1 MQTPPVSPDQ
11 VGRGAQAGCG
21 VWRATIACAS
31 TPAGSGAVLQPGV
44 AGQPRGAERVGDR
57 GRCVAHEQRALQRER
72 HLLDDAAGTQL
83 DRLGLDAQVGEH
95 VGHERLVDEPLAER
109 AAVGAVPGR
118 VGAAARSSSGAR
130 VPRAAPTSTAAS
142 AARGAPRAP

>member
-21 VWRATIACAS
+21 GARDDRLRVDARRQR
-31 TPAGSGAVLQPGV
+31 AVLQPGV

-118 VGAAARSSSGAR
+118 IGAAARSSSGAR

-142 AARGAPRAP
+142 AARGGPRAP